1 MSSTGTP
8 ATHSANPL
16 LSEWKTPY
24 AMPPFDAVTF
34 EHFAPA
40 FEVALAAAEADIA
53 RIAADPTAA
62 TFDNTI
68 LPLELSGHTLD
79 RVSAVF
85 FNLTGTDTTPQLQS
99 LQREIA
105 PKLTAFHMTMA
116 QNPALFARVDAVMGA
131 RATLGLT
138 GEQEKV
144 LERHHRG
151 FVRAG
156 ARLSMADKARL
167 KAIAERQS
175 VLTTDFMQNVLT
187 DEQDWKLLLDGP
199 ADLAG
204 LSQTQ
209 IDAVKETAIRLG
221 HPDQYAITLS
231 RSSIEPFLQYS
242 ARRDLR
248 EAAYNAWIA
257 RGANGGPTDNRK
269 SLAEMVQLRAEAAH
283 LLGFTSYAE
292 QSLEFTMAK
301 TPAAVRGL
309 LAGVW
314 TPARA
319 RAMAERDMLQAQASA
334 EGENAKIAAWD
345 WRYYAEKVR
354 KAKYDLD
361 EAAVKPYL
369 ALDQMIAASFDCAT
383 RLFGLTFE
391 EKPGLPV
398 YHAEVRVFEVKRGDK
413 HIGLFLADYFAR
425 PSKRSGAWMSGF
437 RDQHKLVNA
446 KTGGQR
452 PIVVNVLN
460 FNKAPA
466 GQPTLLSMDDARTL
480 FHEFGH
486 ALHGLLSDVTYPTI
500 SGTSVSRDFVELPSQ
515 LYENWLTHPDVLTR
529 FARHYQTGTPMP
541 QAMIERLK
549 AARTF
554 NQGFHTVEYLSS
566 AFADM
571 ALHER
576 TTTDPLDVDAVEA
589 ECLKSIAM
597 PAEISMRHRLPHF
610 QHIVGGYAAGYYSYM
625 WSEVLDAD
633 AFQAFEDT
641 GNIFDAATA
650 KRLHDHIYSAGGRQ
664 DPGDAYIAFR
674 GRLPEVG
681 ALLAK
686 RGLDTA
692 A

>member
-1 MSSTGTP
+1 MSSTTP
-8 ATHSANPL
+8 SATGSANPL
-16 LSEWKTPY
+16 LAAWNTPY
-24 AMPPFDAVTF
+24 EMPPFDVVKF

-40 FEVALAAAEADIA
+40 FDAALQAAEADID
-53 RIAADPTAA
+53 RIIADPAPA
-62 TFDNTI
+62 TFANTI

-79 RVSAVF
+79 RVSSVF
-85 FNLTGTDTTPQLQS
+85 FNLTGTDTTPELQS

-105 PKLTAFHMTMA
+105 PKLTAFHVRMA
-116 QNPALFARVDAVMGA
+116 QNPALFARVDAIMQA
-131 RATLGLT
+131 RKTLGLSA
-138 GEQEKV
+138 EQVKV

-151 FVRAG
+151 FVSAG
-156 ARLSMADKARL
+156 ARLNATDKARL

-175 VLTTDFMQNVLT
+175 VLTTAFMQNVLK
-187 DEQDWKLLLDGP
+187 DEQDWQLLLNGP
-199 ADLAG
+199 ADLVG

-209 IDAVKETAIRLG
+209 IDAARETAIRLG
-221 HPDQYAITLS
+221 HKDKYAITLS
-231 RSSIEPFLQYS
+231 RSSIEPFLQYAS
-242 ARRDLR
+242 RRDLR
-248 EAAYNAWIA
+248 EVAYKAWIA
-257 RGANGGPTDNRK
+257 RGANGGDTDNRK
-269 SLAEMVQLRAEAAH
+269 GLAEMVQLRAEGAH
-283 LLGFTSYAE
+283 LLGFKSYAE
-292 QSLEFTMAK
+292 ASLEFTMAK
-301 TPAAVRGL
+301 TPAAVKGL
-309 LAGVW
+309 LSDVW

-319 RAMAERDMLQAQASA
+319 RALAECDMLQAQASA
-334 EGENAKIAAWD
+334 EGENFKIAAWD

-369 ALDQMIAASFDCAT
+369 ALDQMIQASFDCAT

-391 EKPGLPV
+391 EKQGLPV
-398 YHAEVRVFEVKRGDK
+398 YNSEVHVFEVKRGDR
-413 HIGLFLADYFAR
+413 HVGLFLADYFAR

-437 RDQHKLVNA
+437 RDQHKLKDTA
-446 KTGGQR
+446 KGGQR

-515 LYENWLTHPDVLTR
+515 LYENWLTHPDVLTK
-529 FARHYQTGTPMP
+529 FARHYETGAPMP
-541 QAMIERLK
+541 GAMLERLK

-576 TTTDPLDVDAVEA
+576 TTADALDVDAVES
-589 ECLKSIAM
+589 ECLNGIGM

-641 GNIFDAATA
+641 GNIFDPETA

-664 DPGDAYIAFR
+664 DPADAYIAFR
-674 GRLPEVG
+674 GRLPKVG

-686 RGLDTA
+686 RGLDSA